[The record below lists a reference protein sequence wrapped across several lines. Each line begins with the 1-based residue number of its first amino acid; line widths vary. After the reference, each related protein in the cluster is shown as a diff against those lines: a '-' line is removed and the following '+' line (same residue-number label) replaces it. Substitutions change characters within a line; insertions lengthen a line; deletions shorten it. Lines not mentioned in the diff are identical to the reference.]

1 MKSDSSRFQEIVAEI
16 KKEESHMV
24 FTGKTAAEVLADFA
38 YRTNYD
44 DLPEEVIGMAR
55 KMVLDQLGGEL
66 ASSVLPW
73 NKKVLKYVE
82 DLAIPSD
89 QAGVVGYGLR
99 TCSEYAAFANA
110 TFGHGFEVDD
120 FAPKA
125 DAHPGCVAVP
135 ASLAVG
141 EREHLSGKDLLTG
154 VALASE
160 VITRV
165 GESGMRW
172 MLARGFHETCIL
184 GVFGAAAVAGK
195 MLGLDPDQITNA
207 LSIAGSHASGTRE
220 FSQTGGDVKRVH
232 AGLGANGG
240 IRSALLARNGLTGPP
255 TILEGKLG
263 VLQSFGGQFTE
274 DKLTEGL
281 GDRYAMVWNGFKPYC
296 CSIDQHSYI
305 DAMTRIL
312 AAHPLGPE
320 NIAEIVARIT
330 PFEMGHIGTIG
341 PEPHDI
347 TGAQLSVHFALG
359 LTVAKR
365 SNDFNTYIDAMNS
378 GFKDP
383 GVLAAA
389 RKVSVVEIPEPKDG
403 DFLRAGSLTVK
414 TNDGKTYEERFS
426 RQRDRRRTR

>member
-1 MKSDSSRFQEIVAEI
+1 M
-16 KKEESHMV
+16 
-24 FTGKTAAEVLADFA
+24 
-38 YRTNYD
+38 
-44 DLPEEVIGMAR
+44 
-55 KMVLDQLGGEL
+55 
-66 ASSVLPW
+66 
-73 NKKVLKYVE
+73 
-82 DLAIPSD
+82 
-89 QAGVVGYGLR
+89 
-99 TCSEYAAFANA
+99 
-110 TFGHGFEVDD
+110 
-120 FAPKA
+120 
-125 DAHPGCVAVP
+125 
-135 ASLAVG
+135 
-141 EREHLSGKDLLTG
+141 
-154 VALASE
+154 
-160 VITRV
+160 ITSV

-232 AGLGANGG
+232 DGLGANGG

-263 VLQSFGGQFTE
+263 VLQSFGGQFDE
-274 DKLTEGL
+274 AKLTEGL

-320 NIAEIVARIT
+320 DIAEIVAWIT

-365 SNDFNTYIDAMNS
+365 SNDFDTYIDAMNS

-383 GVLAAA
+383 GALAAA
-389 RKVSVVEIPEPKDG
+389 RKSPWWK
-403 DFLRAGSLTVK
+403 FR
-414 TNDGKTYEERFS
+414 N
-426 RQRDRRRTR
+426 RRTAISSGLAR

>member
-1 MKSDSSRFQEIVAEI
+1 MVSRSMT
-16 KKEESHMV
+16 SH
-24 FTGKTAAEVLADFA
+24 
-38 YRTNYD
+38 
-44 DLPEEVIGMAR
+44 R
-55 KMVLDQLGGEL
+55 KLTHTQG
-66 ASSVLPW
+66 A
-73 NKKVLKYVE
+73 
-82 DLAIPSD
+82 
-89 QAGVVGYGLR
+89 LR
-99 TCSEYAAFANA
+99 
-110 TFGHGFEVDD
+110 
-120 FAPKA
+120 
-125 DAHPGCVAVP
+125 VP

-141 EREHLSGKDLLTG
+141 EREHLSGKDLLAG

-160 VITRV
+160 VISRV

-184 GVFGAAAVAGK
+184 GVFGSAAVAGK

-255 TILEGKLG
+255 SILEGKLG
-263 VLQSFGGQFTE
+263 VLQSFGGQFAE
-274 DKLTEGL
+274 DKLTGGL

-305 DAMTRIL
+305 DATTRIL

-383 GVLAAA
+383 GVLAVA

-414 TNDGKTYEERFS
+414 TNDGKT
-426 RQRDRRRTR
+426 